1 MDIQNIFGAEHS
13 NYMAA
18 LNTSKTL
25 TGTAHNTSFA
35 DVLATNSVNSQ
46 VVTMALDGKA
56 LLSGAFQMP
65 GGGYVGINVYKSE
78 NYSEDNPVMLV
89 KGTNADGKPYE
100 VEVNINDLNPR
111 NASLIELFALQCY
124 YVANGKE
131 LWPGLDALSA
141 LRQQEFGNIP
151 GLADSFMN
159 GIADIFTKLDFIPVI
174 KETMEIQHFHG
185 NREGY
190 THYKNVIDVLLSIV
204 DNTSISPEARAA
216 RQASVDSRQNMQD
229 DLADRAEDKQ
239 GSVTDFADY
248 KLLFPTLHSDVAEFK
263 KENPYV
269 SERELW
275 NYIDEKYNLRRS
287 ATVITLEEAQAN
299 LQPHL
304 STEPSFIRV
313 DGLPSGWSPN
323 VKIAAID
330 LEEWK
335 RAFLKV

>member
-1 MDIQNIFGAEHS
+1 MDIQNIFGAEYS
-13 NYMAA
+13 NYIAA

-65 GGGYVGINVYKSE
+65 GGGYVGINVYKSD

-89 KGTNADGKPYE
+89 KGTNADGTPYE
-100 VEVNINDLNPR
+100 VQVNINDLNPR

-131 LWPGLDALSA
+131 LWPGLAALDALRA
-141 LRQQEFGNIP
+141 QEFGNIP
-151 GLADSFMN
+151 GLADFFMN
-159 GIADIFTKLDFIPVI
+159 GIIDIFTKLDFIPGI
-174 KETMEIQHFHG
+174 QETMETQRFHG
-185 NREGY
+185 NWEGY
-190 THYKNVIDVLLSIV
+190 TRYKNVIDALLSI
-204 DNTSISPEARAA
+204 ISPEARAA

-229 DLADRAEDKQ
+229 DLAGRAEDKQ

-263 KENPYV
+263 KENPNV

-313 DGLPSGWSPN
+313 DGLPSGWNPN